1 MFLRSLAIKGF
12 KSFANPTTIEFS
24 RGINVVVGPNG
35 SGKSNIVD
43 AISWTLGTQTPKSL
57 RSAKMEDVIYGGG
70 DGRSGAKSARVTMVI
85 DNSDGQIPIDF
96 AEVGV
101 SRFLARGGDSGYEL
115 NGKDVRLIDVSELL
129 ADASIGKGQHII
141 ISQGNLDEILD
152 AKPTERRA
160 IIEDASGIAKYRRR
174 QERTMRRLLLVEEE
188 ASKASEVAR
197 ELQKRIRPLER
208 QAKAAK
214 RHVDL
219 NDEVAQLRAYILGS
233 NYRSQL
239 ELSQGG
245 AQLEEELV
253 AKIQGLEA
261 RRSKAL
267 AELESLESRLSLFDD
282 SRHRSSIARLEAIKG
297 ELNVAI
303 AISSERQR
311 ALSDRIRIL
320 LDDSKVNE
328 AKRGLEA
335 LVRSREE
342 IEREV
347 LSVEPLLVDLEMR
360 EREVNSSSKEVNLDA
375 ISSVEANESDLSK
388 KSNLLFTDLTN
399 QKAKI
404 EQLKSRQSDFSKA
417 RERSQS
423 QLSQLEAKFSQSE
436 TLSAQKVAQLAQDEA
451 LLEEVLPKLEATTT
465 ELERA
470 DQEIGH
476 LNGARGER
484 LGVVKTLT
492 QALEE
497 LHSRSAL
504 RYVKKSPPPLGVVAE
519 LIEIMPGYEK
529 AVIAALGRFA
539 NGVVASDRDGALAN
553 FLEIRGG
560 YERSISISKGPIV
573 TSSSGVQSDL
583 PKVASF
589 ITYAHGEIV
598 GLLEKL
604 LEGTY
609 LAQSVEEAD
618 AATRD
623 NPSIVV
629 VTMDGAVV
637 TSYSFESFQGES
649 AASRRALEDARS
661 SLAEIESD
669 LSRIKSGRDLLA
681 KEVSA
686 LRERRRSLEGST
698 NRLRSEV
705 AQLENEKSRFEDE
718 RLRHLHDIES
728 ATASLESIAISL
740 DEATVLVAPLE
751 DEHRSVSNE
760 LVEVRSALSTMR
772 RDMGELSRK
781 RAALRQERSQ
791 LEVRMARLQE
801 RYRKVLSDI
810 EAAKGQIEVLS
821 TKNGEDQIE
830 GSRLQGQVSEIV
842 LMRDRA
848 QSMVIEVDRMIGII
862 RSEQMAILG
871 DQEATAKA
879 LGSLRNSIDQSGFE
893 RSAAQDELAKLRSD
907 RQSAT
912 IRLAVLEERILRELE
927 LSPEVAM
934 SIPILAG
941 IQEDEAPQ
949 ALALREKE
957 LNELGPINHLA
968 AMEVVELQE
977 QARFMTEQ
985 LKDINASRSELKG
998 ISKSIDAEMRS
1009 VFLEAF
1015 NDINGHFDS
1024 LFKLLFPGGGARI
1037 LLTDPESPLDSGLDF
1052 DISIPGKA
1060 LRRIPLLSGGE
1071 RSLVALAFLF
1081 AVFSSRPSPFYVL
1094 DEVEAALDDLNLSRL
1109 LVMLSAF
1116 GEKSQLIIVSHQK
1129 RTMEI
1134 AQRLIGVSM
1143 AKDGISKVLVEKLED
1158 RQLTLAN

>member
-1 MFLRSLAIKGF
+1 MYLRSLAIKGF

-57 RSAKMEDVIYGGG
+57 RSSKMEDVIYGGG
-70 DGRSGAKSARVTMVI
+70 DGRGGAKSARVTMVI
-85 DNSDGQIPIDF
+85 DNGDGQIPIDLS
-96 AEVGV
+96 EVGV

-115 NGKDVRLIDVSELL
+115 NGKDVRLIDISEML

-188 ASKASEVAR
+188 ATKASEVAR

-214 RHVDL
+214 RHIDL
-219 NDEVAQLRAYILGS
+219 NDEIAQLRAYILGS
-233 NYRSQL
+233 TYRSQL

-245 AQLEEELV
+245 ARLEEELV
-253 AKIQGLEA
+253 ERLAQLETKRARALLELEALEA
-261 RRSKAL
+261 R
-267 AELESLESRLSLFDD
+267 LSSFDD
-282 SRHRSSIARLEAIKG
+282 SKHRSAIARLEGVKG
-297 ELNVAI
+297 QLNVAI
-303 AISSERQR
+303 AISAERQR
-311 ALSDRIRIL
+311 SLSDRVKVL
-320 LDDSKVNE
+320 LDDSKLTE
-328 AKRGLEA
+328 EKKALEHLERMRG
-335 LVRSREE
+335 E

-347 LSVEPLLVDLEMR
+347 LSVEPLLADLELR
-360 EREVNSSSKEVNLDA
+360 EKDVQGSSREVNLEAVA
-375 ISSVEANESDLSK
+375 AVEANESDLS
-388 KSNLLFTDLTN
+388 NNANRLFTELTN
-399 QKAKI
+399 QRSKI
-404 EQLKSRQSDFSKA
+404 EQLKSRRGDFTRSQ
-417 RERSQS
+417 ERSQS
-423 QLSQLEAKFSQSE
+423 QLNQIEAKFLDLEPRQQ
-436 TLSAQKVAQLAQDEA
+436 QKVAQLSQDEA
-451 LLEEVLPKLEATTT
+451 LLEAIIPKLETSSKA
-465 ELERA
+465 LE
-470 DQEIGH
+470 EIDREIA
-476 LNGARGER
+476 LLSGARGEK

-504 RYVKKSPPPLGVVAE
+504 RYVKNSPAPLGVVAE
-519 LIEIMPGYEK
+519 LIEIAPGYEK
-529 AVIAALGRFA
+529 AVLAALGRFA
-539 NGVVASDRDGALAN
+539 NGVVAASRSGAMAN
-553 FLEIRGG
+553 FLEIRDG
-560 YERSISISKGPIV
+560 YERSVSISNAELASLKGV
-573 TSSSGVQSDL
+573 SDCDL
-583 PKVASF
+583 PKVITF
-589 ITYAHGEIV
+589 VTYAHDAINSVIEH
-598 GLLEKL
+598 L
-604 LEGTY
+604 LEGIF
-609 LAQSVEEAD
+609 LAESIEEAEE
-618 AATRD
+618 ATRRD
-623 NPSIVV
+623 PSLIVV
-629 VTMDGAVV
+629 TKDGAVV

-649 AASRRALEDARS
+649 AASKRALEDARS
-661 SLAEIESD
+661 SLLEVEGQ
-669 LSRIKSGRDLLA
+669 LSQLRTSREQLAREVTSMRD
-681 KEVSA
+681 
-686 LRERRRSLEGST
+686 RRRSLEGSV

-705 AQLENEKSRFEDE
+705 AQLDSEKVRFDDDRSRLLQE
-718 RLRHLHDIES
+718 IE
-728 ATASLESIAISL
+728 ASSISIDNISIAL
-740 DEATVLVAPLE
+740 DEAASVVAPLE
-751 DEHRSVSNE
+751 EEHRRLSAD
-760 LVEVRSALSTMR
+760 LVEIRSSLASMR
-772 RDMGELSRK
+772 REMGELSRK
-781 RAALRQERSQ
+781 RAMLRQERSQ

-801 RYRKVLSDI
+801 RYRKVVSDI
-810 EAAKGQIEVLS
+810 EGANRQIEALAKRANDDRVEGDRLAL
-821 TKNGEDQIE
+821 KIE
-830 GSRLQGQVSEIV
+830 EIDK
-842 LMRDRA
+842 MRDRA
-848 QSMVIEVDRMIGII
+848 QKRVLDADRMIEEIK
-862 RSEQMAILG
+862 REQSMILG
-871 DQEATAKA
+871 DQDATVKA
-879 LGSLRNSIDQSGFE
+879 VSGLRTSIDQFGFE
-893 RSAAQDELAKLRSD
+893 RGSAQDELAKLRSD

-941 IQEDEAPQ
+941 VSDDEASS
-949 ALALREKE
+949 ALAQREKE
-957 LNELGPINHLA
+957 LSDLGPINHLA

-977 QARFMTEQ
+977 QARFMNEQ

-1009 VFLEAF
+1009 VFMEAF

-1037 LLTDPESPLDSGLDF
+1037 VLTDPDSPLDSGLDF

-1116 GEKSQLIIVSHQK
+1116 GERSQLIIVSHQK

-1143 AKDGISKVLVEKLED
+1143 ASDGVSKVLIERLED

>member
-1 MFLRSLAIKGF
+1 MFLRSLTIKGF

-24 RGINVVVGPNG
+24 RGVNVVVGPNG

-70 DGRSGAKSARVTMVI
+70 DGRSGAKSARVTMII
-85 DNSDGQIPIDF
+85 DNGDGQIPIDF
-96 AEVGV
+96 SEVGV

-188 ASKASEVAR
+188 AAKASEVAR

-219 NDEVAQLRAYILGS
+219 NDEIAQLRAYILGS
-233 NYRSQL
+233 TYRAQL
-239 ELSQGG
+239 ELSLGG
-245 AQLEEELV
+245 ANLEEELV
-253 AKIQGLEA
+253 ERIQVLE
-261 RRSKAL
+261 RRRASGVL
-267 AELESLESRLSLFDD
+267 ELEQLEQRLSSFDD
-282 SRHRSSIARLEAIKG
+282 SLHRSSIARLEVVKSD
-297 ELNVAI
+297 LNVAI
-303 AISSERQR
+303 AISTERQR
-311 ALSDRIRIL
+311 ALGDRVKVL
-320 LDDSKVNE
+320 LDDSKLTE
-328 AKRGLEA
+328 ARRILDTLG
-335 LVRSREE
+335 RSREE
-342 IEREV
+342 IEKEV
-347 LSVEPLLVDLEMR
+347 VGVEPLLADLEMR
-360 EREVNSSSKEVNLDA
+360 EKDVQSSSKEVNLDA
-375 ISSVEANESDLSK
+375 ISSIEASESDLSTRT
-388 KSNLLFTDLTN
+388 NRLFTELTN
-399 QKAKI
+399 QKSKI
-404 EQLKSRQSDFSKA
+404 DQMRSRHGDFVKA
-417 RERSQS
+417 RERSEG
-423 QLSQLEAKFSQSE
+423 QLSQMKAKYANQEALLEQKRLQ
-436 TLSAQKVAQLAQDEA
+436 LSQDEA
-451 LLEEVLPKLEATTT
+451 LLEELLPKLESTSRD
-465 ELERA
+465 LESA
-470 DQEIGH
+470 DQEIAH
-476 LNGARGER
+476 LNGSRGER

-492 QALEE
+492 RAIEE

-504 RYVKKSPPPLGVVAE
+504 RHIKKSPSPVGIVAE
-519 LIEIMPGYEK
+519 LIEIAPNYEK
-529 AVIAALGRFA
+529 AVLAALGRFA
-539 NGVVASDRDGALAN
+539 NGVVSPNRSGAMEN

-560 YERSISISKGPIV
+560 YERSVSISKGLLE
-573 TSSSGVQSDL
+573 TKRGDHRRELS
-583 PKVASF
+583 KVGSF
-589 ITYAHGEIV
+589 ITYVHEEIAELV
-598 GLLEKL
+598 EHLLEHI
-604 LEGTY
+604 Y
-609 LAQSVEEAD
+609 VADSVEEAE
-618 AATRD
+618 AATRND
-623 NPSIVV
+623 PSLVV

-649 AASRRALEDARS
+649 AASRRALEEAKS
-661 SLAEIESD
+661 ALAEMELD
-669 LSRIKSGRDLLA
+669 LTKLRASRDLLS
-681 KEVSA
+681 KEVSS
-686 LRERRRSLEGST
+686 LRERRRSLEAST
-698 NRLRSEV
+698 NRLRSETS
-705 AQLENEKSRFEDE
+705 QLANEKLRFEE
-718 RLRHLHDIES
+718 ETARLGLEIKNATVS
-728 ATASLESIAISL
+728 AASLTQSLEDAISSL
-740 DEATVLVAPLE
+740 SPLE
-751 DEHRSVSNE
+751 QEHRDATEE
-760 LVEVRSALSTMR
+760 LVEVRATLANVR
-772 RDMGELSRK
+772 REMGDLSRR
-781 RAALRQERSQ
+781 RAALRSERSQ

-801 RYRKVLSDI
+801 RYRKIVSDI
-810 EAAKGQIEVLS
+810 DGAKVQIDAL
-821 TKNGEDQIE
+821 TNRYNEDQVE
-830 GSRLQGQVSEIV
+830 GARLQGQVAEIEAI
-842 LMRDRA
+842 RDKARGKVTEVERLLA
-848 QSMVIEVDRMIGII
+848 QI
-862 RSEQMAILG
+862 RGEQREILG
-871 DQEATAKA
+871 DQDATTKA
-879 LGSLRNSIDQSGFE
+879 VTSLRVSIDQLSFE
-893 RSAAQDELAKLRSD
+893 RAASQDELAKLRSD

-941 IQEDEAPQ
+941 IKEEEASQ
-949 ALALREKE
+949 ALAQREKE
-957 LNELGPINHLA
+957 LGELGPINHLA

-1009 VFLEAF
+1009 VFMEAF
-1015 NDINGHFDS
+1015 SDINGHFDS

-1037 LLTDPESPLDSGLDF
+1037 LLTDPDSPLDSGLDF

-1143 AKDGISKVLVEKLED
+1143 AKDGISKVLVERLED
-1158 RQLTLAN
+1158 RQLTLTN

>member
-57 RSAKMEDVIYGGG
+57 RSSKMEDVIYGGG
-70 DGRSGAKSARVTMVI
+70 DGRSGAKSARVTMII
-85 DNSDGQIPIDF
+85 DNGDGQIPIDF

-152 AKPTERRA
+152 AKPAERRA

-188 ASKASEVAR
+188 ANKASEVAR

-219 NDEVAQLRAYILGS
+219 NDEIAQLRAYILGS
-233 NYRSQL
+233 TYREQL

-245 AQLEEELV
+245 AQIEEELV
-253 AKIQGLEA
+253 EKIMDIEAKRASNTLELA
-261 RRSKAL
+261 RLDAQLQS
-267 AELESLESRLSLFDD
+267 FDD
-282 SRHRSSIARLEAIKG
+282 SRHMSSISRLEAVRG
-297 ELNVAI
+297 ELNVAV
-303 AISSERQR
+303 AISAERQR
-311 ALSDRIRIL
+311 ALGDRVKVL
-320 LDDSKVNE
+320 LDDSKVKE
-328 AKRGLEA
+328 AKRSLEV
-335 LVRSREE
+335 LIRSRDE

-347 LSVEPLLVDLEMR
+347 VSVEPLLADLETR
-360 EREVNSSSKEVNLDA
+360 EREVQSSSREVNLDSIA
-375 ISSVEANESDLSK
+375 QVEAKESELST
-388 KSNLLFTDLTN
+388 NANRLFTELTN
-399 QKAKI
+399 QKAKVG
-404 EQLKSRQSDFSKA
+404 QLISRQGDFVKA
-417 RERSQS
+417 KERSQS
-423 QLSQLEAKFSQSE
+423 LLVQMEAKMATSK
-436 TLSAQKVAQLAQDEA
+436 AQFEQKSMQLNQDEA
-451 LLEEVLPKLEATTT
+451 LLEQLLPKLESAGK
-465 ELERA
+465 ELEA
-470 DQEIGH
+470 SELDLAN

-492 QALEE
+492 QAIEE

-504 RYVKKSPPPLGVVAE
+504 RHIKKSPSPIGVVAE
-519 LIEIMPGYEK
+519 LIEIVPSYEK
-529 AVIAALGRFA
+529 AVLAALGRFA
-539 NGVVASDRDGALAN
+539 NGVVSSSRGGALDN

-560 YERSISISKGPIV
+560 YERSVSISRGPIAPRRGEGK
-573 TSSSGVQSDL
+573 SFL
-583 PKVASF
+583 PKVSSF
-589 ITYAHGEIV
+589 ITYIHGEIEEV
-598 GLLEKL
+598 LLSL
-604 LEGTY
+604 LDQVYVAETIED
-609 LAQSVEEAD
+609 AE
-618 AATRD
+618 AATRSD
-623 NPSIVV
+623 PNLVV
-629 VTMDGAVV
+629 VTLDGAVV

-649 AASRRALEDARS
+649 AASRRALEEARE
-661 SLAEIESD
+661 SLAEIENE
-669 LSRIKSGRDLLA
+669 LGRLRSVREA
-681 KEVSA
+681 QSKEIVS
-686 LRERRRSLEGST
+686 LRERRRSLEAST
-698 NRLRSEV
+698 SRLKSEV
-705 AQLENEKSRFEDE
+705 TQFSSEQSRFEEEKD
-718 RLRHLHDIES
+718 RLEHEIES
-728 ATASLESIAISL
+728 AKVSLESLADSL
-740 DEATVLVAPLE
+740 EEARLRLAPLE
-751 DEHRSVSNE
+751 AEHRGVSEE
-760 LVEVRSALSTMR
+760 LIEVRATLSNMR
-772 RDMGELSRK
+772 KEMGELSRR
-781 RAALRQERSQ
+781 RAGLRQERSQ

-801 RYRKVLSDI
+801 RYRKVVSDI
-810 EAAKGQIEVLS
+810 EHTREQIEAL
-821 TKNGEDQIE
+821 TERFNEDQIE
-830 GSRLQGQVSEIV
+830 GDRLRAQVSEIEQIRIKALEKV
-842 LMRDRA
+842 
-848 QSMVIEVDRMIGII
+848 SEVDSLLEII
-862 RSEQMAILG
+862 RTEQRKILG
-871 DQEATAKA
+871 DQDATTRAASA
-879 LGSLRNSIDQSGFE
+879 LRSSIDQLSFE
-893 RSAAQDELAKLRSD
+893 RGVTQDELAKLRSD

-941 IQEDEAPQ
+941 IKEDEAAQ
-949 ALALREKE
+949 ALTQREKE
-957 LNELGPINHLA
+957 LGELGPINHLA

-985 LKDINASRSELKG
+985 LKDINASRSELKS

-1009 VFLEAF
+1009 VFMEAF
-1015 NDINGHFDS
+1015 TDINGHFDS

-1037 LLTDPESPLDSGLDF
+1037 LLSDPDSPLDSGLDF

-1143 AKDGISKVLVEKLED
+1143 AKDGISKVLVERLED